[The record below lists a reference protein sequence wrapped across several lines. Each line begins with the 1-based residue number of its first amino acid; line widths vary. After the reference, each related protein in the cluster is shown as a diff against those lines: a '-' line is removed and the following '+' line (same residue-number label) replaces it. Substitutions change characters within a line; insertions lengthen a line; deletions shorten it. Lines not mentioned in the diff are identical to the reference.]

1 MSKIEQATTP
11 TFRQQQVLD
20 QLQDRARTWDEL
32 RRLLKINNEG
42 LGFTIGALLSLLRIW
57 TGQKN
62 DIRVY
67 GLERRNGLV
76 PRFSYLQR
84 RSTDR

>member
-1 MSKIEQATTP
+1 MSNLDEATTP
-11 TFRQQQVLD
+11 TFRQQQVLSH
-20 QLQDRARTWDEL
+20 LQDRARSWDEL

-42 LGFTIGALLSLLRIW
+42 LGFTIGALLSLRKIW
-57 TGQKN
+57 TVQKN

-76 PRFSYLQR
+76 PRSSYLQR
-84 RSTDR
+84 RSTDE